1 MTVNPPI
8 RIYVNNEFN
17 KVTKYIIILNIF
29 MNSESSKTF
38 DPYRLLLNLSDKLN
52 LRKVINMLFYQILA
66 CIVQEKI

>member
-1 MTVNPPI
+1 
-8 RIYVNNEFN
+8 
-17 KVTKYIIILNIF
+17 